1 MLLTSGKALW
11 QRRAGV
17 KEPAPYCAYIR
28 KVELSLAFSPCPN
41 DAYVFAAWAQGLLP
55 NAPPVRVVVDD
66 AETLNLAA
74 LDERYAV
81 TKVSYG
87 AVPALLDRYRVL
99 RAGGA
104 LGRGCGPL
112 VVAKRGD
119 DGVAPTLTQL
129 GQDARYAIPGAMT
142 TAHLLLRLALGGEV
156 NASTLRFDRVVDAV
170 AAGDYDAGL
179 LIHEARFSYEQAG
192 LACVADLGAWWE
204 SATKHPI
211 PLGAIVAH
219 RDLDA
224 ESIRQIEEGIRA
236 SLRFA
241 RDHEEAVMPYVRE
254 RAQESDEAVIR
265 AHIDLYVND
274 HTEDVGEDGIA
285 AVRELFDRA
294 ARAGLIPDRVPVGRL
309 PPVHELQRH

>member
-1 MLLTSGKALW
+1 
-11 QRRAGV
+11 
-17 KEPAPYCAYIR
+17 
-28 KVELSLAFSPCPN
+28 VELSLAFSPCPN
-41 DAYVFAAWAQGLLP
+41 DAYIFAAWAQGLLP
-55 NAPPVRVVVDD
+55 DAPPVRVVVDD

-74 LDERYAV
+74 LEERYAV

-87 AVPALLDRYRVL
+87 AVPALLNRYRVL

-112 VVAKRGD
+112 VVAKPDR

-129 GQDARYAIPGAMT
+129 GHDARFAIPGTMT
-142 TAHLLLRLALGGEV
+142 TAHLLLRLALGDEID
-156 NASTLRFDRVVDAV
+156 ASPMRFERIVDAV

-179 LIHEARFSYEQAG
+179 LIHESRFSYEKAG

-204 SATKHPI
+204 STTKHPI

-219 RDLDA
+219 RDLDS
-224 ESIRQIEEGIRA
+224 ETIRQIEAGIRA

-241 RDHEEAVMPYVRE
+241 REHEKTIMPYVRE
-254 RAQESDEAVIR
+254 HAHESDEAVIR
-265 AHIDLYVND
+265 AHINLYVND
-274 HTEDVGEDGIA
+274 HTVDVGEDGIA

-294 ARAGLIPDRVPVGRL
+294 ARAGLLSERVPVGQGTR
-309 PPVHELQRH
+309 P

>member
-1 MLLTSGKALW
+1 M
-11 QRRAGV
+11 
-17 KEPAPYCAYIR
+17 
-28 KVELSLAFSPCPN
+28 ELSLAFSPCPN
-41 DAYVFAAWAQGLLP
+41 DAYIFAAWAQGLLP
-55 NAPPVRVVVDD
+55 NAPPVRVIVDD

-74 LDERYAV
+74 LDGRYSV
-81 TKVSYG
+81 SKVSYG

-112 VVAKRGD
+112 VVAKPD
-119 DGVAPTLTQL
+119 ADGIVPTLTQL
-129 GQDARYAIPGAMT
+129 GQDARFAIPGAMT
-142 TAHLLLRLALGGEV
+142 TAHLLLRLALGREID
-156 NASTLRFDRVVDAV
+156 ASTMRFDRIVDAV
-170 AAGDYDAGL
+170 TAGDYDAGL
-179 LIHEARFSYEQAG
+179 LIHESRFSYEQAG

-219 RDLDA
+219 RDLDSA
-224 ESIRQIEEGIRA
+224 SIRAVEAGIRA

-241 RDHEEAVMPYVRE
+241 REHEETVMPYVRE
-254 RAQESDEAVIR
+254 RAHESDEAVIR

-274 HTEDVGEDGIA
+274 HTLDIGEDGIA

-294 ARAGLIPDRVPVGRL
+294 TRAGLIPDRVPVAVAGGARS
-309 PPVHELQRH
+309 